1 MRKPEMTK
9 QSIEKIFAPM
19 VDLLVKKNHDYKG
32 ASFDLGLDGNFV
44 HIWDK
49 VSRMRRLIDL
59 REKGEKQNFE
69 GLVDTYHDL
78 IGYCVIGLHIL
89 QAEERDEN
97 NLQSR
102 EEYIA
107 EYMRIFGSSI
117 SEEEKKDVEDALR
130 NAFDWADS
138 NLK

>member
-59 REKGEKQNFE
+59 RKKGEKQNFE

-89 QAEERDEN
+89 QAEERDET

-107 EYMRIFGSSI
+107 EYIRTFP
-117 SEEEKKDVEDALR
+117 EEEKKDVEDALR
-130 NAFDWADS
+130 NALDWADS

>member
-59 REKGEKQNFE
+59 RKKGEKQNFE

-89 QAEERDEN
+89 QAEERDET

-107 EYMRIFGSSI
+107 EYIRTFP
-117 SEEEKKDVEDALR
+117 EEEKKDVEDALR
-130 NAFDWADS
+130 NALDWAES

>member
-1 MRKPEMTK
+1 
-9 QSIEKIFAPM
+9 M

-59 REKGEKQNFE
+59 RKKGEKQNFE

-89 QAEERDEN
+89 QAEERDET

-107 EYMRIFGSSI
+107 EYIRTFPEG
-117 SEEEKKDVEDALR
+117 EKKDVEDALR
-130 NAFDWADS
+130 NALDWADS

>member
-59 REKGEKQNFE
+59 RKKGEKQNFE

-89 QAEERDEN
+89 QAEERDET

-107 EYMRIFGSSI
+107 EYIRTFP
-117 SEEEKKDVEDALR
+117 EEEKKDVEDALR
-130 NAFDWADS
+130 NALNWADS

>member
-9 QSIEKIFAPM
+9 QSVEKIFAPM

-59 REKGEKQNFE
+59 RKKGEKQNFE

-89 QAEERDEN
+89 QAEERDET

-130 NAFDWADS
+130 NALDWADS

>member
-59 REKGEKQNFE
+59 RKKGEKQNFE

-89 QAEERDEN
+89 QAEERDET

-107 EYMRIFGSSI
+107 EYMRIFSSSI

-130 NAFDWADS
+130 NALDWADS

>member
-9 QSIEKIFAPM
+9 QSIEKIFAAM

-59 REKGEKQNFE
+59 RKKGEKQNFE

-89 QAEERDEN
+89 QAEERDET

-130 NAFDWADS
+130 NALDWADS

>member
-1 MRKPEMTK
+1 MTK

-59 REKGEKQNFE
+59 RKKGEKQNFE

-130 NAFDWADS
+130 NALDWADS

>member
-59 REKGEKQNFE
+59 RKKGEKQNFE

-89 QAEERDEN
+89 QAEERDEI

-130 NAFDWADS
+130 NALDWADS

>member
-59 REKGEKQNFE
+59 RKKGESQNFE

-89 QAEERDEN
+89 HAEEQDDAI
-97 NLQSR
+97 LKSR
-102 EEYIA
+102 E
-107 EYMRIFGSSI
+107 
-117 SEEEKKDVEDALR
+117 
-130 NAFDWADS
+130 
-138 NLK
+138 

>member
-1 MRKPEMTK
+1 
-9 QSIEKIFAPM
+9 M

-59 REKGEKQNFE
+59 RKKGEKQNFE

-130 NAFDWADS
+130 NALHWADS

>member
-1 MRKPEMTK
+1 MTK

-59 REKGEKQNFE
+59 RKKGEKQNFE

-89 QAEERDEN
+89 QAEERDET

-130 NAFDWADS
+130 NALDWADS

>member
-59 REKGEKQNFE
+59 RKKGENQNFE

-89 QAEERDEN
+89 QAEEQDDAI
-97 NLQSR
+97 LKSR
-102 EEYIA
+102 EEYVA
-107 EYMRIFGSSI
+107 EYMSYFDSSI
-117 SEEEKKDVEDALR
+117 SEKEKKEIENALR
-130 NAFDWADS
+130 NALNWADS

>member
-1 MRKPEMTK
+1 
-9 QSIEKIFAPM
+9 
-19 VDLLVKKNHDYKG
+19 
-32 ASFDLGLDGNFV
+32 
-44 HIWDK
+44 
-49 VSRMRRLIDL
+49 MRRLIDL
-59 REKGEKQNFE
+59 RKKGEKQNFE

-89 QAEERDEN
+89 QAEERDET

-107 EYMRIFGSSI
+107 EYMHIFGSSI

-130 NAFDWADS
+130 NALDWADS

>member
-1 MRKPEMTK
+1 
-9 QSIEKIFAPM
+9 M

-59 REKGEKQNFE
+59 RKKGEKQNFE

-130 NAFDWADS
+130 NALDWADS

>member
-59 REKGEKQNFE
+59 RKKGEKQNFE

-89 QAEERDEN
+89 QAEERDET

-107 EYMRIFGSSI
+107 EYMCTFGSSI

-130 NAFDWADS
+130 NALDWADS

>member
-1 MRKPEMTK
+1 MTK

-59 REKGEKQNFE
+59 RKKGEKQNFE

-89 QAEERDEN
+89 QAEERDET

-107 EYMRIFGSSI
+107 EYIRTFPEG
-117 SEEEKKDVEDALR
+117 EKKDVEDALR
-130 NAFDWADS
+130 NALDWADS

>member
-59 REKGEKQNFE
+59 RKKGEKQNFE

-89 QAEERDEN
+89 QAEERDET

-107 EYMRIFGSSI
+107 EYIRTFPEG
-117 SEEEKKDVEDALR
+117 EKKDVEDALR
-130 NAFDWADS
+130 NALDWADS

>member
-1 MRKPEMTK
+1 MTK

-59 REKGEKQNFE
+59 RKKGEKQNFE

-89 QAEERDEN
+89 QAEERDET

-107 EYMRIFGSSI
+107 EYMRIFSSSI

-130 NAFDWADS
+130 NALDWADS

>member
-1 MRKPEMTK
+1 MTK

-59 REKGEKQNFE
+59 RKKGESQNFE

>member
-9 QSIEKIFAPM
+9 QSVEKIFAPM

-59 REKGEKQNFE
+59 RKKGEKQNFE

-89 QAEERDEN
+89 QAEERDET

-107 EYMRIFGSSI
+107 EYIRTFP
-117 SEEEKKDVEDALR
+117 EEEKKDVEDALR
-130 NAFDWADS
+130 NALDWADS

>member
-1 MRKPEMTK
+1 
-9 QSIEKIFAPM
+9 M

-59 REKGEKQNFE
+59 RKKGEKQNFE
-69 GLVDTYHDL
+69 GLIDTYHDL

-89 QAEERDEN
+89 QAEERDET

-130 NAFDWADS
+130 NALDWADS

>member
-9 QSIEKIFAPM
+9 QSIEEIFAPM

-59 REKGEKQNFE
+59 RKKGESQNFE

-89 QAEERDEN
+89 HAEEQDDAI
-97 NLQSR
+97 LKSR
-102 EEYIA
+102 EEYVA
-107 EYMRIFGSSI
+107 EYMSYFDSSI
-117 SEEEKKDVEDALR
+117 PEKEKKEIENALR
-130 NAFDWADS
+130 NALNWADS
-138 NLK
+138 NFK

>member
-59 REKGEKQNFE
+59 RKKGEKQNFE

-89 QAEERDEN
+89 QAEERDET

-130 NAFDWADS
+130 NALDWADS

>member
-59 REKGEKQNFE
+59 RKKGEKQNFE
-69 GLVDTYHDL
+69 GLVDTYHAL

-130 NAFDWADS
+130 NALDWADS

>member
-1 MRKPEMTK
+1 MRKPKMTK
-9 QSIEKIFAPM
+9 QSIENIFAPM

-59 REKGEKQNFE
+59 RKKGEKQNFE

-89 QAEERDEN
+89 QAEEREET
-97 NLQSR
+97 NLQNR

-107 EYMRIFGSSI
+107 EYIRTFGSSI
-117 SEEEKKDVEDALR
+117 SEEEKNNVEDALR
-130 NAFDWADS
+130 NALDWAYS

>member
-59 REKGEKQNFE
+59 RKKGEKQNFE

-89 QAEERDEN
+89 QAEERDET

-107 EYMRIFGSSI
+107 EYIRTFP
-117 SEEEKKDVEDALR
+117 EEEKKDVEDALR
-130 NAFDWADS
+130 NALDWAYS

>member
-1 MRKPEMTK
+1 MTK

-59 REKGEKQNFE
+59 RKKGEKQNFE

-89 QAEERDEN
+89 QAEERDETN
-97 NLQSR
+97 PKSR

-107 EYMRIFGSSI
+107 EYIRTFP
-117 SEEEKKDVEDALR
+117 EEEKKDVEDALR
-130 NAFDWADS
+130 NPLDCADP
-138 NLK
+138 NLT

>member
-59 REKGEKQNFE
+59 RKKGESQNFE

-89 QAEERDEN
+89 QAEERDET

-107 EYMRIFGSSI
+107 EYIRTFP
-117 SEEEKKDVEDALR
+117 EEEKKDVEDALR
-130 NAFDWADS
+130 NALDWADS
-138 NLK
+138 NFK

>member
-59 REKGEKQNFE
+59 RKKGEKQNFE

-89 QAEERDEN
+89 QAEERDET

-107 EYMRIFGSSI
+107 EYMRAFGSSI

-130 NAFDWADS
+130 NALDWADS

>member
-59 REKGEKQNFE
+59 RKKGEKQNFE

-130 NAFDWADS
+130 NALDWADS

>member
-1 MRKPEMTK
+1 MTK

-49 VSRMRRLIDL
+49 VSWMRRLIDL
-59 REKGEKQNFE
+59 RKKGEKQNFE

-89 QAEERDEN
+89 QAEERDET

-107 EYMRIFGSSI
+107 EYMRIFSSSI

-130 NAFDWADS
+130 NALDWADS